1 MKAAIKIP
9 KGWRRVPAADI
20 RKGDRW
26 LCTLGGF
33 CWAKY
38 QPQYGVVAYCVCTVI
53 RRTQRPKKWA
63 PKGYSEITATQFYAR
78 FDRHESSMRFSP
90 LKGRRLMTYT
100 EWMADKKSTAQTMET
115 TRFWLR
121 RGAK

>member
-9 KGWRRVPAADI
+9 AGWRRVPATDI

-53 RRTQRPKKWA
+53 RRTQRPKKLPGLVEVSLEQWQSR
-63 PKGYSEITATQFYAR
+63 K
-78 FDRHESSMRFSP
+78 FSP
-90 LKGRRLMTYT
+90 HVYRYSDKSGNPLMTF
-100 EWMADKKSTAQTMET
+100 ERWQQSPIPVWQ